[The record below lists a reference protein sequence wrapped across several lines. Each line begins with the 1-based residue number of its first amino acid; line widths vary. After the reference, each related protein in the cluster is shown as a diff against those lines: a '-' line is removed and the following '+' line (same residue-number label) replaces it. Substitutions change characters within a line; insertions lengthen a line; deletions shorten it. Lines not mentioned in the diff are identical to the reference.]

1 MSGRKTY
8 SMVGEMP
15 DSVPLFPLAGALLL
29 PRGQMPLNIFEP
41 RYLDM
46 VDAALKSDRIIGM
59 IQPVSE
65 QPDETAPPRL
75 SRIGCAGR
83 ITQFADTGDGRYLI
97 SLTGLCRFTL
107 VGEVVSSQKYR
118 QGRID
123 VSAFAD
129 DFREG
134 LGEREVDRAD
144 LIRTLKAYV
153 QAEDLEINWAEV
165 NTAPTE
171 ALVNAL
177 AMMCPF
183 GPREKQA
190 LLEAADLQS
199 RAAILVAITEVE
211 LARRDDGRSAPLQ

>member
-1 MSGRKTY
+1 
-8 SMVGEMP
+8 
-15 DSVPLFPLAGALLL
+15 
-29 PRGQMPLNIFEP
+29 
-41 RYLDM
+41 M
-46 VDAALKSDRIIGM
+46 VDAALKADRIIGM
-59 IQPVSE
+59 IQPGGE
-65 QPDETAPPRL
+65 QADETAPVSL

-107 VGEVVSSQKYR
+107 VEEVASRTKFR

-123 VSAFAD
+123 ASAFTD
-129 DFREG
+129 DFMEG
-134 LGEREVDRAD
+134 LGERDVDRPD

-153 QAEDLEINWAEV
+153 KAEDLDINWSEV

-190 LLEAADLQS
+190 LLEAVDLQA
-199 RAAILVAITEVE
+199 RAAILVSMTEVE
-211 LARRDDGRSAPLQ
+211 LARRDDGYSAPLQ

>member
-8 SMVGEMP
+8 SSVDDMP
-15 DSVPLFPLAGALLL
+15 EIVPLFPLAGALLL

-46 VDAALKSDRIIGM
+46 VDAALKADRIIGM
-59 IQPVSE
+59 IQPDSE
-65 QPDETAPPRL
+65 QADETAPPSL

-97 SLTGLCRFTL
+97 SLTGLSRFTL
-107 VGEVVSSQKYR
+107 VEEVASRKKFR

-134 LGEREVDRAD
+134 LGEREVDRPD

-153 QAEDLEINWAEV
+153 KAEDLDINWSEV

-190 LLEAADLQS
+190 LLEAVDLQA
-199 RAAILVAITEVE
+199 RAAILVAMTEVE
-211 LARRDDGRSAPLQ
+211 LARRDDGYSAPLQ

>member
-8 SMVGEMP
+8 SSVKDMP
-15 DSVPLFPLAGALLL
+15 EIVPLFPLAGALLL

-46 VDAALKSDRIIGM
+46 VDAALKADRIIGM
-59 IQPVSE
+59 IQPGGE
-65 QPDETAPPRL
+65 QADETAPVSL

-107 VGEVVSSQKYR
+107 VEEVASR
-118 QGRID
+118 TQGRID
-123 VSAFAD
+123 ASAFTD
-129 DFREG
+129 DFMEG
-134 LGEREVDRAD
+134 LGERDVDRPD

-153 QAEDLEINWAEV
+153 KAEDLDINWSEV

-190 LLEAADLQS
+190 LLEAVDLQA
-199 RAAILVAITEVE
+199 RAAILVAMTEVE
-211 LARRDDGRSAPLQ
+211 LARRDDGYSAPLQ

>member
-8 SMVGEMP
+8 FTVDDMP
-15 DSVPLFPLAGALLL
+15 DIVPLFPLTGALLL

-59 IQPVSE
+59 IQPE
-65 QPDETAPPRL
+65 TGQADETNTISL

-83 ITQFADTGDGRYLI
+83 ITQFADTGDGRYII
-97 SLTGLCRFTL
+97 SLTGLCRFNL
-107 VGEVVSSQKYR
+107 VEEVPSLHKFR

-123 VSAFAD
+123 SSSFAD
-129 DFREG
+129 DFKEG

-144 LIRTLKAYV
+144 MIRTLKAYV
-153 QAEDLEINWAEV
+153 KAEDLDINWAEV

-177 AMMCPF
+177 AMMSPF

-190 LLEAADLQS
+190 LLEAVDLQS

-211 LARRDDGRSAPLQ
+211 LARRDDGRSSPLQ